1 MWVSISSLDFQK
13 VVFFVSFLTPFA
25 QFGHFAFYFL
35 VSLQISGFFLSL
47 LPFFPFFLRSV
58 EVFFIGTTGFIL
70 SFSII
75 LFSVYIFFF
84 LLFFFLQW
92 SFFLLV
98 SSHFYG
104 ISGSLQRLLFSFYF
118 SSLVSLQNIFTY
130 FISFVCGFYVSHI
143 PLFFTYLRFFVYLFS
158 LFLYVSCFLLN
169 YFAVDLFIFIYL
181 YYLLFISLI
190 WLINFAPC
198 VYLSCLFIVYSST
211 FI

>member
-84 LLFFFLQW
+84 LLFLFLQW
-92 SFFLLV
+92 SFFIGQFPFLWYFGF
-98 SSHFYG
+98 SSKTF
-104 ISGSLQRLLFSFYF
+104 IFLLFFVTGQFAEYFHLFYF
-118 SSLVSLQNIFTY
+118 LCLCFLCV
-130 FISFVCGFYVSHI
+130 I
-143 PLFFTYLRFFVYLFS
+143 PLFFTYLRFFVYLLS
-158 LFLYVSCFLLN
+158 LFFYVSWFLLN
-169 YFAVDLFIFIYL
+169 YFAVYLFIFIYL